1 MVAAYS
7 SIFVQ
12 AEMQAVKH
20 IIKVLTTALQVE
32 WWGAKDKINNIPRA
46 IIVSHAEGR
55 SCITGRQCHK
65 WIHCNEHP
73 LLDVPCC

>member
-32 WWGAKDKINNIPRA
+32 
-46 IIVSHAEGR
+46 
-55 SCITGRQCHK
+55 
-65 WIHCNEHP
+65 
-73 LLDVPCC
+73 